1 MLSRIC
7 RFALYFDIVA
17 LHKSRIFRHSL
28 LWTWYMLRTVR
39 YAFIFCTF
47 VTGNSK
53 SGLNFLPTAPKLRAT
68 LATSDKSY
76 KDHLIENVGA
86 PIQFQPRNAN
96 QIKYYKESN
105 RRICKDSLLALHEF
119 AYMIAGFVWSIT
131 TFPDLV
137 VVCGFKPLI
146 DFILPLCANEP
157 ILLSYDTTFN
167 LGDFCVSILCMQQP
181 FLTSKPCIPL
191 AFMIHE
197 RKFKWMHDH
206 FFRLVRQNIPHLTD
220 AVIAV
225 DGEASI
231 SNAIRAGTDWKVTM
245 CANHILRDIEFWLK
259 KHSASAGE
267 IPVYKSNVGELL
279 HCHNASAL
287 SQKELNFKSCWS
299 AAFVTYYTDHLAWS
313 GQVCICGLLAHPTSK
328 LWNSHNKHVGI
339 NECGIKADAAMDWSE
354 CWHDGL
360 YVLQATALFV
370 YRSCPIC

>member
-1 MLSRIC
+1 MNLIYVTYSTLR
-7 RFALYFDIVA
+7 
-17 LHKSRIFRHSL
+17 LH
-28 LWTWYMLRTVR
+28 
-39 YAFIFCTF
+39 FCTF

-167 LGDFCVSILCMQQP
+167 LGDFYVSILCMQLP

-267 IPVYKSNVGELL
+267 IPVYKSNVRELL

-299 AAFVTYYTDHLAWS
+299 AAFVTYYTDHLADRVKFAYAGYLHTLHLNCETVTTNMSESMNAALKRMQRWTEVSADMMACTFYKLQLCSYTDLVRSVRGFGPMEFQPDVNKGWS
-313 GQVCICGLLAHPTSK
+313 FNFL
-328 LWNSHNKHVGI
+328 
-339 NECGIKADAAMDWSE
+339 M
-354 CWHDGL
+354 
-360 YVLQATALFV
+360 
-370 YRSCPIC
+370 